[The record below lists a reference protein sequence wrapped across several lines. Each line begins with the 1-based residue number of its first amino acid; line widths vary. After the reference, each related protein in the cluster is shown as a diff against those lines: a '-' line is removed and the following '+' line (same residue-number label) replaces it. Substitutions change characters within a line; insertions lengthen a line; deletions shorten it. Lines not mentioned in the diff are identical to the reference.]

1 MKKLNLIFLFSIIY
15 VFIVIKFNLI
25 TTKYNDI
32 VSVTGVVTNIK
43 YSNDKTIIT
52 IKNKEK
58 IHTRTEGKT
67 E

>member
-52 IKNKEK
+52 IKNNY
-58 IHTRTEGKT
+58 
-67 E
+67 